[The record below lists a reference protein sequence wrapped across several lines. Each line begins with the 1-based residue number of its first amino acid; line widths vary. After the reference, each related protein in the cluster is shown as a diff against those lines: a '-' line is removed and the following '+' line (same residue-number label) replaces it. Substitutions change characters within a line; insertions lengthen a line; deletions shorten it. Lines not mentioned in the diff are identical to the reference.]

1 MIEVE
6 EGTQNLYADIGSF
19 DAEVMHR
26 KALLVSQIAAVIQ
39 AKGISLAKVA
49 DASSLSL
56 EALLAGQFRRV
67 DETALVVLLRLLDR
81 EF

>member
-6 EGTQNLYADIGSF
+6 EGTQNLYADIDSF

-26 KALLVSQIAAVIQ
+26 KALLVSQIASVIQ
-39 AKGISLAKVA
+39 AKGISPAKAA
-49 DASSLSL
+49 DASSLNL
-56 EALLAGQFRRV
+56 EELLAGQFRRIN
-67 DETALVVLLRLLDR
+67 ETALVELLRILDR